1 MANYLVTGGC
11 GFIGS
16 HLVDRLIADG
26 HRVLIL
32 DDLSTGKL
40 ANIDTDSEACQL
52 VVGDVSDTALV
63 KECMHGMDGCFHL
76 AAVSSVQQ
84 SNEEWVRTHEVN
96 QLGTINVLEAAR
108 ARKSPVVYASSA
120 AVYGDNADTP
130 LKERSTGRP
139 LTAYGADKLGSELHA
154 TVASLVHGVP
164 TTGLRFFNV
173 YGPRQDPSS
182 PYSGVISIF
191 MTKALLNAPAVIFG
205 DGNQSRDFI
214 YVQDVVRAN
223 LLAATIQG
231 AAGQVINIGS
241 GKSVAINQLW
251 EKICA
256 LSGRNL
262 EPEYAPQRPGDIV
275 ESVAGIESAGACL
288 GFECEVPF
296 EKGLSAKSDVS
307 LAIYNKF
314 RASGIEIPFP
324 QRDVHIKTLPD
335 NTHGEPRADS

>member
-40 ANIDTDSEACQL
+40 ANIDTDSEACKL

-191 MTKALLNAPAVIFG
+191 IDRILDGRELTIYG
-205 DGNQSRDFI
+205 DGEQTRDFV
-214 YVQDVVRAN
+214 YVGDVVNFLMSAMQR
-223 LLAATIQG
+223 
-231 AAGQVINIGS
+231 S
-241 GKSVAINQLW
+241 GNMPSVYNVCTGESVSINQLA
-251 EKICA
+251 KIIMF
-256 LSGRNL
+256 LTGRRVDITKL
-262 EPEYAPQRPGDIV
+262 PSRKGDIRI
-275 ESVAGIESAGACL
+275 SVGSPGHAARMLDVSAGYNLASGLKLLLASCGEESAVD
-288 GFECEVPF
+288 EP
-296 EKGLSAKSDVS
+296 S
-307 LAIYNKF
+307 LEAV
-314 RASGIEIPFP
+314 ASKLRMAME
-324 QRDVHIKTLPD
+324 
-335 NTHGEPRADS
+335 